1 MRRKLK
7 AKLYLRFR
15 TPDGKQSP
23 YCPAVFDHKSR
34 IRAFWCLVK
43 GVEELHRD
51 GTYYRRVKREGKS
64 KWEWLGKDAHAA
76 CATLDVPPIILVM
89 PAGNNEAVAP
99 TVKDGFRID
108 DEIAV
113 YLSNVSKLSP
123 KTYKAYRRSLALFRQ
138 SCKKIYVHQITK
150 QDMQAFDTA
159 LIEKG
164 DEDRT
169 RHNRVQNVVTFL
181 RNEEGR
187 RPGPPIKD
195 VSIRVKYVEAP
206 PEAYTRQ
213 ELEDLF
219 SVSDKD
225 EKFLWRFFLGAGF
238 RESEVSVAEI
248 TDVNRDTKTI
258 RVDEKPYF
266 GFKPKDCEKRNVP
279 IPDALIAEIDA
290 RAKSGSCSLLFG
302 NNGRPDG
309 HLLRLLKQVAFDG
322 GLNCGKCKGT
332 VDGKKV
338 SCAEA
343 PVCEKWI
350 LHRFRKNFATDRH
363 NGGAPAR
370 KIQKWLGHAD
380 LETTLRYLAVGEDTS
395 EEVRNIVNGVHVGL

>member
-1 MRRKLK
+1 MRRKSK

-23 YCPAVFDHKSR
+23 YCPALFDHKSR
-34 IRAFWCLVK
+34 IRPYWCLVK

-51 GTYYRRVKREGKS
+51 GTYCRRVRRDGKL

-76 CATLDVPPIILVM
+76 YATLDVLPIVFVKS
-89 PAGNNEAVAP
+89 AANNGAAS
-99 TVKDGFRID
+99 TVKNGFRID

-138 SCKKIYVHQITK
+138 SCKKIYVHQITQ
-150 QDMQAFDTA
+150 QDLQAFDMA

-169 RHNRVQNVVTFL
+169 NYNHVQNVVTIL

-195 VSIRVKYVEAP
+195 VSIKVKYVEAP
-206 PEAYTRQ
+206 PEAYTRP

-219 SVSDKD
+219 CVSDED
-225 EKFLWRFFLGAGF
+225 EKFLWRFFLGTGF

-248 TDVNRDTKTI
+248 ADVNRDTKI
-258 RVDEKPYF
+258 
-266 GFKPKDCEKRNVP
+266 
-279 IPDALIAEIDA
+279 
-290 RAKSGSCSLLFG
+290 
-302 NNGRPDG
+302 
-309 HLLRLLKQVAFDG
+309 
-322 GLNCGKCKGT
+322 
-332 VDGKKV
+332 
-338 SCAEA
+338 
-343 PVCEKWI
+343 
-350 LHRFRKNFATDRH
+350 
-363 NGGAPAR
+363 
-370 KIQKWLGHAD
+370 
-380 LETTLRYLAVGEDTS
+380 
-395 EEVRNIVNGVHVGL
+395 

>member
-1 MRRKLK
+1 MRRKPK

-23 YCPAVFDHKSR
+23 YCPALFDHKSR
-34 IRAFWCLVK
+34 IRPFWCLVK

-51 GTYYRRVKREGKS
+51 GTYYRRAKRDGKW
-64 KWEWLGKDAHAA
+64 KWESLGNDAHAA
-76 CATLDVPPIILVM
+76 YAKLDVPPVIPVK
-89 PAGNNEAVAP
+89 PAGKNEVAAP

-108 DEIAV
+108 EEIAV
-113 YLSNVSKLSP
+113 YLSNVSKLAP
-123 KTYKAYRRSLALFRQ
+123 KTYKVYTRSLELFRQ

-150 QDMQAFDTA
+150 QDLQAFDTA

-195 VSIRVKYVEAP
+195 VSIKVKYVEAP
-206 PEAYTRQ
+206 PEAYTRL

-219 SVSDKD
+219 RVSDED
-225 EKFLWRFFLGAGF
+225 EKFLWRFFLGTGF

-279 IPDALIAEIDA
+279 IPDALISEIDA
-290 RAKSGSCSLLFG
+290 RTKSGSCSLLFG

-309 HLLRLLKQVAFDG
+309 HLLRLLKQVAFGG
-322 GLNCGKCKGT
+322 GLNCRKCKGT
-332 VDGKKV
+332 VNGKEV

>member
-1 MRRKLK
+1 MRRKSK

-23 YCPAVFDHKSR
+23 YCPALFDHKSR
-34 IRAFWCLVK
+34 IRPYWCLVK

-51 GTYYRRVKREGKS
+51 GTYCRRVRRDGKL

-76 CATLDVPPIILVM
+76 YATLDVLPIVFVKS
-89 PAGNNEAVAP
+89 AVNNGAAS
-99 TVKDGFRID
+99 TVKNGFRID

-113 YLSNVSKLSP
+113 YLSNASKLSP

-138 SCKKIYVHQITK
+138 SCKKIYVHQITQ
-150 QDMQAFDTA
+150 QDLQAFDMA

-169 RHNRVQNVVTFL
+169 NYNHVQNVVTFL

-195 VSIRVKYVEAP
+195 VSIKVKYVEAP
-206 PEAYTRQ
+206 PEAYTRP

-219 SVSDKD
+219 CVSDED
-225 EKFLWRFFLGAGF
+225 EKFLWRFFLGTGF

-248 TDVNRDTKTI
+248 ADVNRDTKII

-309 HLLRLLKQVAFDG
+309 HLLRLLKQVAYDG

-332 VDGKKV
+332 VKGKEV

-343 PVCEKWI
+343 PVCDKWI

-363 NGGAPAR
+363 NGGASAR

-380 LETTLRYLAVGEDTS
+380 LETTLRYLAFGEDTS

>member
-1 MRRKLK
+1 MRRKPK

-15 TPDGKQSP
+15 TSDGKQSP
-23 YCPAVFDHKSR
+23 YCPALFDHKSR
-34 IRAFWCLVK
+34 IRPFWCLVK

-51 GTYYRRVKREGKS
+51 GTYYRRVKRDGKL
-64 KWEWLGKDAHAA
+64 KWECLGKDAHTAW
-76 CATLDVPPIILVM
+76 ATLDVLPIILVK
-89 PAGNNEAVAP
+89 PTGNNEAAP
-99 TVKDGFRID
+99 TVKGGFRID

-113 YLSNVSKLSP
+113 YLSNISKLSP

-150 QDMQAFDTA
+150 QDLQAFDTA

-169 RHNRVQNVVTFL
+169 RHNRVQHVVTFL

-187 RPGPPIKD
+187 RSGPPIKD
-195 VSIRVKYVEAP
+195 VSIKVKYVEAP

-219 SVSDKD
+219 RVSDED
-225 EKFLWRFFLGAGF
+225 EKFLWRFFLGTGF
-238 RESEVSVAEI
+238 RESEVSVAEV
-248 TDVNRDTKTI
+248 TDVNRDTRTI
-258 RVDEKPYF
+258 RVDEKLYF
-266 GFKPKDCEKRNVP
+266 GFKPKDYEKRNVP
-279 IPDALIAEIDA
+279 ISDALIAEIDG
-290 RAKSGSCSLLFG
+290 RAKSGLCSLLFG

-332 VDGKKV
+332 VNGKEV

-380 LETTLRYLAVGEDTS
+380 LETTLCYLAVGEDTS

>member
-1 MRRKLK
+1 M
-7 AKLYLRFR
+7 
-15 TPDGKQSP
+15 PDGKQSP
-23 YCPAVFDHKSR
+23 YCPALFDNKSR
-34 IRAFWCLVK
+34 IRPFWCLVK
-43 GVEELHRD
+43 GTPEHHPEA
-51 GTYYRRVKREGKS
+51 TYYKRAKREGKWG
-64 KWEWLGKDAHAA
+64 WESVGTDANTA
-76 CATLDVPPIILVM
+76 CAKAQADSICPVVLATAPDKE
-89 PAGNNEAVAP
+89 PAAP
-99 TVKDGFRID
+99 TAKDGYRID

-113 YLSNVSKLSP
+113 YLSNVAKLSP
-123 KTYKAYRRSLALFRQ
+123 KTYKAYKRSLKLFRQ

-150 QDMQAFDTA
+150 QDLQAFDTY
-159 LIEKG
+159 LMEDG
-164 DEDRT
+164 NEDRT
-169 RHNRVQNVVTFL
+169 RHNRLQVVVTFL

-187 RPGPPIKD
+187 RLGPAIKD
-195 VSIRVKYVEAP
+195 VSITIKYVEAP

-219 SVSDKD
+219 RVSDED
-225 EKFLWRFFLGAGF
+225 EKFLWRLFLGTGF
-238 RESEVSVAEI
+238 REAEVSVAEV

-258 RVDEKPYF
+258 RVDEKLYF

-290 RAKSGSCSLLFG
+290 RTKSGSCSLLFG

-309 HLLRLLKQVAFDG
+309 HLLRVLKNVAFDG

-332 VDGKKV
+332 VDGKEV

-363 NGGAPAR
+363 NGGASAR
-370 KIQKWLGHAD
+370 KIQKWLGHSS
-380 LETTLRYLAVGEDTS
+380 LETTLRYLAVGDDTS
-395 EEVRNIVNGVHVGL
+395 DEVRSIVNGVHVGL

>member
-1 MRRKLK
+1 MRRKPK

-15 TPDGKQSP
+15 TPHGKQSP
-23 YCPAVFDHKSR
+23 YCPALFDHKSR
-34 IRAFWCLVK
+34 IRPFWCLVK
-43 GVEELHRD
+43 GAEELHRD
-51 GTYYRRVKREGKS
+51 GTYYRRAKREGKW
-64 KWEWLGKDAHAA
+64 KWESLGNDANAA
-76 CATLDVPPIILVM
+76 YTKLDVPPLLSLK
-89 PAGNNEAVAP
+89 PAGKSEAAVP

-123 KTYKAYRRSLALFRQ
+123 KTYKAYRRSLELFRQ

-150 QDMQAFDTA
+150 QELQAFDTA
-159 LIEKG
+159 LIEEG
-164 DEDRT
+164 NEDRT
-169 RHNRVQNVVTFL
+169 RHNRVQHVVTFL

-195 VSIRVKYVEAP
+195 VSIKVKYVEAP
-206 PEAYTRQ
+206 PEAYTRR

-219 SVSDKD
+219 RVSDED
-225 EKFLWRFFLGAGF
+225 EKFLWRFFLGTGF
-238 RESEVSVAEI
+238 RETEVSVAEI

-258 RVDEKPYF
+258 TVDEKHYF

-279 IPDALIAEIDA
+279 IPDTLIAEIAA

-322 GLNCGKCKGT
+322 GLNCCKCKGT
-332 VDGKKV
+332 VNGKEV

-380 LETTLRYLAVGEDTS
+380 LETTLRYLAVGEDTG